1 MIFFSISCTRV
12 IDSLICMEEDLV
24 FGSFAPAEL
33 SSDGELAISILLR
46 ILKSQSPIYQSNL
59 SNIEATMRTYSD

>member
-1 MIFFSISCTRV
+1 
-12 IDSLICMEEDLV
+12 MEEDLV